1 MSATIKYLPT
11 DIMNEIKGFMGLNC
25 EKKCNGDCHL
35 WRNDTPYDVTMICES
50 NIAVEFIY
58 KNEKMDRILNST
70 VDGFTEEKKKIRDC
84 YDLYKKEV
92 AGTYG
97 SIDRLD
103 RLLKASHLRGLIDI
117 NDITCEMD
125 IKYIKKKHYYCDACL
140 GSTVTHNFDWY
151 ETGMKEFAKSLID
164 NEKMPAHKAEKI
176 AHSDFYH
183 LDSYQQGFYK
193 LDHKMKKIRDRY
205 NIYKSICIKY
215 LLTKNQIIVSQKKNL
230 YADCCQKLKDR
241 QKKI

>member
-164 NEKMPAHKAEKI
+164 NEKMPAHKAEKMGYKDY
-176 AHSDFYH
+176 SDIRFNW
-183 LDSYQQGFYK
+183 QK
-193 LDHKMKKIRDRY
+193 LKVDHKMKKIRDRH
-205 NIYKSICIKY
+205 NAYKTI
-215 LLTKNQIIVSQKKNL
+215 LLTRAIASNNHYIKGQREIYETFKEK
-230 YADCCQKLKDR
+230 
-241 QKKI
+241 